1 MPARLYSRVKWAT
14 KCTDGSE
21 KRKRGKK
28 YKVGWEWFYF
38 TKKRVYGCSY
48 KGILYN
54 GGNVVYFYIAVE
66 DILL

>member
-1 MPARLYSRVKWAT
+1 MPARLFIGRSGRRNAPAVQRKKDWAE
-14 KCTDGSE
+14 KC
-21 KRKRGKK
+21 
-28 YKVGWEWFYF
+28 FILL
-38 TKKRVYGCSY
+38 RVYGCSY